1 MSLALQNCRVVFLKF
16 LRWFFFTYLWLRG
29 ENSRK
34 SRFFETV
41 LLGIQ
46 LKFMDDKYKDMM
58 DEGFLME
65 ARELHMAM
73 DELIEK
79 YDLRSRVMNCMVTGL
94 LHPIDEETSE
104 MKAIFTY
111 SIETKDELEEVISF
125 IVTTFEEQ
133 KGPDLDEL
141 LGGLGI
147 SLN

>member
-1 MSLALQNCRVVFLKF
+1 
-16 LRWFFFTYLWLRG
+16 
-29 ENSRK
+29 
-34 SRFFETV
+34 
-41 LLGIQ
+41 
-46 LKFMDDKYKDMM
+46 MDDKYEDMM

-65 ARELHMAM
+65 AKELHVAM

-111 SIETKDELEEVISF
+111 SIETKDELEEEISF

-133 KGPDLDEL
+133 KGPVLDEL